1 LTKDD
6 FAADDWHLIVS
17 APSLVGLAV
26 SAASP
31 SGPLGVVKEMLAVG
45 MSIMDLAAQR
55 PDNELIQAVVDDI
68 RHRESEM
75 PRPETGAGFDDAKAW
90 ALNELGKISQL
101 LPADEESVEA
111 FEFRGWLVAIAD
123 RVAEA
128 SKEGGFFGIGGE
140 KVSEAE
146 ESAIDEVAGALGQG

>member
-1 LTKDD
+1 MNKVD
-6 FAADDWHLIVS
+6 FTADDWHLIVS

-45 MSIMDLAAQR
+45 MSIMDLAKQQ
-55 PDNELIQAVVDDI
+55 PDNELIQAVVEDI
-68 RHRESEM
+68 RHHESEM
-75 PRPETGAGFDDAKAW
+75 ARPDAGAGFDDAKTW
-90 ALNELGKISQL
+90 ALNELARVSDL
-101 LPADEESVEA
+101 LPADEDSAEA
-111 FEFRGWLVAIAD
+111 FGFRRWLVAIAD

-140 KVSEAE
+140 KVSDAE
-146 ESAIDEVAGALGQG
+146 ESAIDEVTAALGAA